1 MRTIER
7 QREWLAAEEKRS
19 EWVKQQLPAVL
30 SECAA
35 SLMGAPT
42 SCRQMEERSEFEA
55 SRVYITLVDTG
66 GRPTHPIRPLPDI
79 REREHMDEHLHV
91 LCYWEGECNQFEEEL
106 REWKKFLDYRQKKE
120 TDERTKAQLEEQQ
133 SIESPTQMDLWK
145 DYRTYQQL
153 EVDNAKQWVE
163 FWQRQ
168 VEYFKQSDN
177 ICAQQGMEDKAY
189 RHYSEA
195 EDARRTD
202 PRY

>member
-1 MRTIER
+1 MEAIQRKDPEVVVNKGKVRGRSYRDWMRTIER

-35 SLMGAPT
+35 SLMGQPT

-55 SRVYITLVDTG
+55 RRVYITLVDTG

-79 REREHMDEHLHV
+79 REREHTDEHLHV

-120 TDERTKAQLEEQQ
+120 ELVLDFGTALRAMRT
-133 SIESPTQMDLWK
+133 
-145 DYRTYQQL
+145 
-153 EVDNAKQWVE
+153 
-163 FWQRQ
+163 
-168 VEYFKQSDN
+168 
-177 ICAQQGMEDKAY
+177 
-189 RHYSEA
+189 
-195 EDARRTD
+195 RRLKGAI
-202 PRY
+202 YV